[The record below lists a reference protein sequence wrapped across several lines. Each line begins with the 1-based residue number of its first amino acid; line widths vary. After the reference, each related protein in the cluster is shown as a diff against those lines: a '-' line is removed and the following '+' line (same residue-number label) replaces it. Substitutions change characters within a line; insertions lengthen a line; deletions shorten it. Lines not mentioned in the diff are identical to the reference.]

1 MNRIIKSL
9 FTPITPWN
17 IAVLFVFFS
26 IGFSSCTDDQS
37 VSERHR
43 RFTDDGKAYGGVL
56 RINMSEEIRSIFPH
70 NIIDASAFTLMNQ
83 VYEGLVYLEH
93 STNELKPA
101 IAESYKV
108 SPDGKIYR
116 FNLRQDVYF
125 HDDKIFEGSIGRQ
138 VKAEDVAYCFTRLCE
153 PSPYN
158 QLYAFVIDIIS
169 GGRAHYEA
177 IEIGKND
184 LSKPTGINV
193 ISDFVIEIELEYANS
208 TFLTILT
215 HPCCWIFPK
224 ELYKYGSDINNWSI
238 GTGPFK
244 ARTIKMNDVFILEKN
259 RNYWMHDN
267 QGNALP
273 FLDAIRCNFI
283 RNEEDE
289 LNEFV
294 KGNLDLLF
302 RIPFKEVARFSAAL
316 ENNPES
322 VPYYILTAPGLRTEY
337 YGFQNRVAPY
347 DNELV
352 RKAFN
357 YAIDRVAIA
366 NDILMGYGIPATHG
380 FVPPSL
386 PGYMGDTIEGFT
398 FDPEKAK
405 SLLAQAG
412 YPDGKGFPVVTLQLN
427 DGNTT
432 ALRVAEEIQEMLSAN
447 LNLTIELAAL
457 PRDKHYDS
465 VELGSVGFWRDG
477 WIADYPDP
485 ENFLKLFHGKLVPD
499 ENVKVSYLNTV
510 RFKNQRFDNFFESAL
525 RENEP
530 EKRRILM
537 VSADAEVINR
547 AAVIPLYHEKWV
559 WLASRR
565 VKGLYIG
572 TMGELNVSEVY
583 IDAGKVVKE
592 PAL

>member
-1 MNRIIKSL
+1 MTRIIKNHFISL
-9 FTPITPWN
+9 MHRKISVLMLVFLIGIT
-17 IAVLFVFFS
+17 
-26 IGFSSCTDDQS
+26 SCTGDLS
-37 VSERHR
+37 NSERHR
-43 RFTDDGKAYGGVL
+43 RITEDGKVYGGVL

-70 NIIDASAFTLMNQ
+70 NIVDASAFTLMNQ

-93 STNELKPA
+93 GTNELKPA
-101 IAESYKV
+101 IAESYTI
-108 SPDGKIYR
+108 SPDGKTYR
-116 FNLRQDVYF
+116 FVLRQDVFF
-125 HDDKIFEGSIGRQ
+125 HDDKIFEGGKGRQ

-153 PSPYN
+153 PAPYN

-169 GGRAHYEA
+169 GGRTHYESV
-177 IEIGKND
+177 GNND
-184 LSKPTGINV
+184 KSLPTPSGIKV
-193 ISDFVIEIELEYANS
+193 ISEFVIEIELEYANS

-215 HPCCWIFPK
+215 HPCCWIFPR
-224 ELYKYGSDINNWSI
+224 ELYSYGNDINTWSI
-238 GTGPFK
+238 GTGPFR

-259 RNYWMHDN
+259 RNYWKRDN
-267 QGNALP
+267 KGNTLP

-289 LNEFV
+289 LNEFN

-302 RIPFKEVARFSAAL
+302 RIPFKEVAGLSSILEKDPKSA
-316 ENNPES
+316 S
-322 VPYYILTAPGLRTEY
+322 FFILTAPGLRTEY
-337 YGFQNRVAPY
+337 YGFQHRVAPY

-357 YAIDRVAIA
+357 YAIDREAIT
-366 NDILMGYGIPATHG
+366 NDILMGYGIPANHG

-386 PGYMGDTIEGFT
+386 PGYKGDTIEGFG
-398 FDPEKAK
+398 FDPDRAK
-405 SLLAQAG
+405 DLLAQAG
-412 YPDGKGFPVVTLQLN
+412 YVNGEGFPVVTLQLN
-427 DGNTT
+427 DGNAT
-432 ALRVAEEIQEMLSAN
+432 ALRVAEKIQEMLSTN

-510 RFKNQRFDNFFESAL
+510 RFKNPRFDNFFETAL
-525 RENEP
+525 RENDP
-530 EKRRILM
+530 EKRRLLM

-559 WLASRR
+559 WLVSNR
-565 VKGLYIG
+565 VNNLYIG
-572 TMGELNVSEVY
+572 TMGELNVTEVF
-583 IDAGKVVKE
+583 IEPTQVAKQ